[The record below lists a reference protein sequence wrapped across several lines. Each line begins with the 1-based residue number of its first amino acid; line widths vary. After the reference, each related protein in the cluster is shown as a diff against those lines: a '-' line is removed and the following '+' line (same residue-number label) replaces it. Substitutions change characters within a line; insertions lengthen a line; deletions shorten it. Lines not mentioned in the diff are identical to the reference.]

1 MAGNQSQPLAPFFL
15 CRIPHPTP
23 APIQIILEQFWASHH
38 LFVTISQHPHPFSCL
53 VLIHSTA
60 LSQDYLPLPA
70 WLQDPRPLNFY
81 KTAYISVSAHTPGT
95 SLVDSAS
102 SILKEPLIQNTA
114 PTADSL
120 SLQSTELL
128 SSWLQILSLA
138 SKLCW
143 ETISVPSH
151 AAALGSPAGSLG
163 QALQRGLRAFAHTDS
178 PSPRPPDSPERPQ
191 GLRSH

>member
-1 MAGNQSQPLAPFFL
+1 MWLETSHSLWLPSSFAGS
-15 CRIPHPTP
+15 PTP
-23 APIQIILEQFWASHH
+23 PLPQSRLFWSN
-38 LFVTISQHPHPFSCL
+38 SCL

-60 LSQDYLPLPA
+60 PSRDHLLLPA

-102 SILKEPLIQNTA
+102 SILKEPIIQNTA

-151 AAALGSPAGSLG
+151 AAALGSPAGSFRSG
-163 QALQRGLRAFAHTDS
+163 SA
-178 PSPRPPDSPERPQ
+178 ERPQ
-191 GLRSH
+191 GLRPH